1 MTVAIPTVLVGT
13 AFKGAAAKA
22 AIALMRPGDAVQLV
36 REPNNQFD
44 RLAVAC
50 HYRGLHVG
58 YIPRQ
63 ANPAIARALDA
74 GLDVTCTVREAPVV
88 QGPVVRQEPKLTV
101 SWESGR

>member
-1 MTVAIPTVLVGT
+1 MIAIPTVLVGT
-13 AFKGAAAKA
+13 AFKGAAAKS

-44 RLAVAC
+44 PLAVAC

-74 GLDVTCTVREAPVV
+74 GRELACTVREPPVV
-88 QGPVVRQEPKLTV
+88 HGPVVRVEPKLTV
-101 SWESGR
+101 SWESGS